1 MVTNTIAQTLRF
13 HGDFIMEIYG
23 AVGDQ
28 PFTARRL
35 ATLGVDIPP
44 GVNLSRFHNAGIFAL
59 VCRASGPSGHYAI
72 WRLSP
77 VVLEY
82 CATQEATA

>member
-1 MVTNTIAQTLRF
+1 MVTKTIAWTLRF
-13 HGDFIMEIYG
+13 HGDFIKEIYD

-28 PFTARRL
+28 PFTARCL

-44 GVNLSRFHNAGIFAL
+44 GVGLKRFRNAGIFTL
-59 VCRASGPSGHYAI
+59 VGRSAGQKAI

-77 VVLEY
+77 GVLEY
-82 CATQEATA
+82 YATQEVTA

>member
-1 MVTNTIAQTLRF
+1 MMVSQTVAQTLRI
-13 HGDFIMEIYG
+13 HGDFIKGVYG

-44 GVNLSRFHNAGIFAL
+44 GVCLSRFRNAGIFTL
-59 VCRASGPSGHYAI
+59 VGRSAGHKAI

-77 VVLEY
+77 AVLDY
-82 CATQEATA
+82 YATQEATA

>member
-1 MVTNTIAQTLRF
+1 MASKTIARTLRF
-13 HGDFIMEIYG
+13 HGDFIKEIYD
-23 AVGDQ
+23 AVGDR

-44 GVNLSRFHNAGIFAL
+44 GVSLRRYHYAGIFTL
-59 VCRASGPSGHYAI
+59 VGRTATEHKAI

-77 VVLEY
+77 VVLDY
-82 CATQEATA
+82 YAAQEATA

>member
-1 MVTNTIAQTLRF
+1 MASQTFAKTIRF
-13 HGDFIMEIYG
+13 YGDFIKEIHG

-44 GVNLSRFHNAGIFAL
+44 GVCLSRFRNAGIFTL
-59 VCRASGPSGHYAI
+59 VGRGTRQKAI

-77 VVLEY
+77 GVLEY
-82 CATQEATA
+82 CATQEALA

>member
-1 MVTNTIAQTLRF
+1 MVSQTVAHTLRI
-13 HGDFIMEIYG
+13 HGDFVKEIYD
-23 AVGDQ
+23 AVGDR

-44 GVNLSRFHNAGIFAL
+44 GISMRRFRSAGIFTL
-59 VCRASGPSGHYAI
+59 VGRTAVGHKSI

-77 VVLEY
+77 DVLGY
-82 CATQEATA
+82 YATQEATA

>member
-1 MVTNTIAQTLRF
+1 MASQTIAKTLRF
-13 HGDFIMEIYG
+13 YGDFIMEIYG

-35 ATLGVDIPP
+35 ATLGVDTPP
-44 GVNLSRFHNAGIFAL
+44 GVCLSRFRNAGIFTL
-59 VCRASGPSGHYAI
+59 VGRASGQKAV

-77 VVLEY
+77 GVLEY
-82 CATQEATA
+82 CATQEVTA

>member
-1 MVTNTIAQTLRF
+1 MVTNIIAQTLRT
-13 HGDFIMEIYG
+13 HGDFIKKIYD

-44 GVNLSRFHNAGIFAL
+44 GVSLRRYHYAGIFTL
-59 VCRASGPSGHYAI
+59 VGRTAVSHKAI

-77 VVLEY
+77 SVLEY
-82 CATQEATA
+82 YAAQGATA